1 MRILLA
7 DDHET
12 VREGIKMLV
21 NAQPDMEVVAEAAD
35 GQTAIERAQQVKPD
49 VVVMDVSMPRLD
61 GIRAIERLKQCCPL
75 VKVLTLTR
83 HAAGG
88 YLHQVL
94 RSGAAGY
101 VLKQSRARD
110 FLRGLRT
117 VGSGDKFLDPL
128 VTENVFAAQVRRG
141 TSVSLGARDLSAREE
156 EVLRLIAC
164 GHSNKEAANRL
175 SLSVKTIET
184 HKTNGMH
191 KLGMSSRID
200 LLRFAYFEGW
210 LDPA

>member
-12 VREGIKMLV
+12 VREGIQMLV

-35 GQTAIERAQQVKPD
+35 GETAIERAQQVKPD
-49 VVVMDVSMPRLD
+49 VVVMDVSMPHLD

-128 VTENVFAAQVRRG
+128 VTENVFAAQVRRDTPVSQG
-141 TSVSLGARDLSAREE
+141 TRGLSAREE
-156 EVLRLIAC
+156 DVLRLIAC

-184 HKTNGMH
+184 HKMNGMR

>member
-49 VVVMDVSMPRLD
+49 VVVMDVSMPHLD

-117 VGSGDKFLDPL
+117 VGAGDKFLDPL
-128 VTENVFAAQVRRG
+128 VTENVFAAQVRRDTAAAQG
-141 TSVSLGARDLSAREE
+141 THGLSAREE
-156 EVLRLIAC
+156 DVLRLIAC

-184 HKTNGMH
+184 HKMNGMR
-191 KLGMSSRID
+191 KLGMSSRIE

>member
-1 MRILLA
+1 MGKMRILLA

-49 VVVMDVSMPRLD
+49 VVVMDVSMPHLD

-117 VGSGDKFLDPL
+117 VGAGDKFLDPL
-128 VTENVFAAQVRRG
+128 VTENVFAAQVRRDTPVDQSTRG
-141 TSVSLGARDLSAREE
+141 LSAREE
-156 EVLRLIAC
+156 DVLRLIAC

-184 HKTNGMH
+184 HKAH
-191 KLGMSSRID
+191 IKEKLNLQSATELVQHAIHWKD
-200 LLRFAYFEGW
+200 
-210 LDPA
+210 